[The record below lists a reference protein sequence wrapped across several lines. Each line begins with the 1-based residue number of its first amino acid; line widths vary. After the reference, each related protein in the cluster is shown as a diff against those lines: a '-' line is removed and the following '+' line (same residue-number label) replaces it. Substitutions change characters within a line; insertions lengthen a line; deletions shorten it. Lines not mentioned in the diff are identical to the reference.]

1 MGFIMNF
8 QLCSGSNPSTALVV
22 SEVQTKTGISLHSL
36 HSLSFR
42 INCAPSM
49 RGISISVIT
58 NSISACS
65 SKHSKACFPSR
76 AVTVLYPC
84 LASVCSKTLALMR
97 LSSTMRRLIGFLAPC
112 SRERNCSSSANDSS
126 PMHFSRALSF
136 FSPVEVPSCW
146 L

>member
-49 RGISISVIT
+49 RGISISVT
-58 NSISACS
+58 LTQYRRA
-65 SKHSKACFPSR
+65 APSTPR
-76 AVTVLYPC
+76 PVSRLAPLRLYPC

-97 LSSTMRRLIGFLAPC
+97 LSSTMRRLIGFLTPC

-126 PMHFSRALSF
+126 PMHFSRVLSF